1 MYRYIEDETV
11 TQEGAELANSRF
23 KTAKEDVM
31 DVYDKWAEAYEHDS
45 LEKLGFASPQV
56 CVDTFLKFCPP
67 EGKDVLDVGAGTGL
81 LAQMICKQGYKAK
94 NFDGM
99 DLSPKMLEHLVKK
112 GIYTEVKAHDM
123 MQYPW
128 PFASNKYDGLMCN
141 GVLIYVDDPACVIRG
156 NKQEMPRRKMVMI
169 IVNRK
174 LGLDQMNIS

>member
-1 MYRYIEDETV
+1 MQLVPLR
-11 TQEGAELANSRF
+11 
-23 KTAKEDVM
+23 
-31 DVYDKWAEAYEHDS
+31 
-45 LEKLGFASPQV
+45 
-56 CVDTFLKFCPP
+56 
-67 EGKDVLDVGAGTGL
+67 TGL

-141 GVLIYVDDPACVIRG
+141 GVLIYVDDPAVGGCTMYQSNAV
-156 NKQEMPRRKMVMI
+156 
-169 IVNRK
+169 
-174 LGLDQMNIS
+174 